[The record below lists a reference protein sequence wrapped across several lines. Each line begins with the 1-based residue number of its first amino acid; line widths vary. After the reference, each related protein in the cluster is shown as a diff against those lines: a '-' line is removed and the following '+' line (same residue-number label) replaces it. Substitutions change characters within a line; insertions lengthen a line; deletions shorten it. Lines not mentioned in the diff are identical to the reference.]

1 MNFDEPGI
9 KWQRVKRR
17 TDSVFDYALS
27 RNDER
32 ENKLI
37 GRTFVFWILE
47 QSRINWKSRTWNVNC
62 VKNFIQFFY
71 LIIDVFETCIFDVQ

>member
-37 GRTFVFWILE
+37 GRTLACILDL
-47 QSRINWKSRTWNVNC
+47 RTVEDQLEISNL
-62 VKNFIQFFY
+62 KRE
-71 LIIDVFETCIFDVQ
+71 LR

>member
-37 GRTFVFWILE
+37 GRTLACILDL
-47 QSRINWKSRTWNVNC
+47 RTVEDQLEISN
-62 VKNFIQFFY
+62 
-71 LIIDVFETCIFDVQ
+71 LERELR

>member
-27 RNDER
+27 WNDER

-37 GRTFVFWILE
+37 GRTLACILDL
-47 QSRINWKSRTWNVNC
+47 RTVEDQLEISN
-62 VKNFIQFFY
+62 
-71 LIIDVFETCIFDVQ
+71 LERELR

>member
-37 GRTFVFWILE
+37 GRTLYFGFTNSRGSIGNLE
-47 QSRINWKSRTWNVNC
+47 
-62 VKNFIQFFY
+62 
-71 LIIDVFETCIFDVQ
+71 LET

>member
-1 MNFDEPGI
+1 MMNFDEPGI

-37 GRTFVFWILE
+37 GRTLACILDL
-47 QSRINWKSRTWNVNC
+47 RTVEDQLEISN
-62 VKNFIQFFY
+62 
-71 LIIDVFETCIFDVQ
+71 LERELR

>member
-1 MNFDEPGI
+1 MNLDEPGI

-37 GRTFVFWILE
+37 GRTLACILDL
-47 QSRINWKSRTWNVNC
+47 RTVEDQLEISN
-62 VKNFIQFFY
+62 
-71 LIIDVFETCIFDVQ
+71 LERELR